1 MSHFHRHTWTWQL
14 NMQDSLADTGNSKV
28 LYGSPDA
35 QYFDDGRFSN
45 GAQCRESVLQTKLR
59 NSYKVVAQ

>member
-1 MSHFHRHTWTWQL
+1 MPA
-14 NMQDSLADTGNSKV
+14 QDSLADTGNSKV
-28 LYGSPDA
+28 SGSGSPDA